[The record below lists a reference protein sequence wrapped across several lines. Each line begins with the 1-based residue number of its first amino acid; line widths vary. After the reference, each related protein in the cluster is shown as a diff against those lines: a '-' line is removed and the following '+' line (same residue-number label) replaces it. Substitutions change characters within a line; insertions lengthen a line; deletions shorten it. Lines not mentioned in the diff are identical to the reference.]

1 MLALALLGGCK
12 TKPPPP
18 PPPPPPPKPVVVHV
32 SFIASNQ
39 LNPDGSNRPSPLVVR
54 VFQLHTAA
62 EFTDAEYSPLYDQEK
77 QVLGPG
83 WLAREQA
90 FLHPG
95 ETQQLDL
102 QINPDTRFI
111 GVLAAFRDL
120 RQWHALVA
128 VPTKDGIPAPKKGL
142 VTIHLDKNA
151 VTIDPI
157 E

>member
-1 MLALALLGGCK
+1 MLALALLAGCK

-18 PPPPPPPKPVVVHV
+18 PPPPKPVIAHV
-32 SFIASNQ
+32 SFIAGAQ

-54 VFQLHTAA
+54 LFQLHTAA
-62 EFTDAEYSPLYDQEK
+62 EFTDAEYAKLYDQEQ
-77 QVLGPG
+77 QVLGPS
-83 WLAREQA
+83 LLTREQV

-102 QINPDTRFI
+102 QIKPDTRFI
-111 GVLAAFRDL
+111 GVMAAFRDL
-120 RQWHALVA
+120 RQWHALAA
-128 VPTKDGIPAPKKGL
+128 VPTKDGIPAPKTGV
-142 VTIHLDKNA
+142 VTIHLDRNI